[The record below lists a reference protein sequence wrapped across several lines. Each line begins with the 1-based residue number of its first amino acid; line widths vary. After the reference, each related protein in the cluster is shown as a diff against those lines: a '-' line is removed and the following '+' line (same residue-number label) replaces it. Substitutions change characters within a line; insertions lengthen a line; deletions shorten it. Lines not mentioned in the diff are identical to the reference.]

1 MKRLLSIITIIALL
15 FVLAGC
21 AAEVKTKDIE
31 EPAAE
36 QQTEANETA
45 GLSAEQKEETENNEK
60 VKIGI
65 IQPVEHPSL
74 NQIREYIIIGLE
86 EQGLKDKVEIT
97 YKDAQGDPSN
107 INTIISQFV
116 GDKMDIIVPIGTG
129 ASQSAAAATKE
140 IPVIFAAVSYPV
152 DAGLVKDV
160 SKPEANVT
168 GVSDA
173 IDVELIFDLAFE
185 LTPDVET
192 FGFIYNTGEP
202 NSASAINKA
211 KEYCDAK
218 GIKYMEA
225 TITNSSELLQASQSL
240 LEKADAIFTP
250 TDNTVASAMPI
261 LSAEAHK
268 AGIPVY
274 TGADSMVIDGGFA
287 TVGIDYTILGRQ
299 VAEIV
304 KKVID
309 GVEISNIPAETL
321 SEFTTIVNSTT
332 AKKIGLELSE
342 EQLEIFQIVE

>member
-1 MKRLLSIITIIALL
+1 MKKLLSIITIMAMLS
-15 FVLAGC
+15 VLAGC
-21 AAEVKTKDIE
+21 ASDVKTKDSE

-36 QQTEANETA
+36 QQTEVNETT
-45 GLSAEQKEETENNEK
+45 GPSAKQTEEREKNEK

-116 GDKMDIIVPIGTG
+116 GDEMDIIVPIGTG

-140 IPVIFAAVSYPV
+140 IPVIFAAVSYPE
-152 DAGLVKDV
+152 DAGLVKDAK
-160 SKPEANVT
+160 KPEANVT

-173 IDVELIFDLAFE
+173 IDVELIFNLAFE
-185 LTPDVET
+185 LTPGVET

-211 KEYCDAK
+211 KEYCDDK
-218 GIKYMEA
+218 GIKYVEA

-250 TDNTVASAMPI
+250 TDNTVASAMPV
-261 LSAEAHK
+261 LASEAQK

-274 TGADSMVIDGGFA
+274 TGADSLVIDGGFA
-287 TVGIDYTILGRQ
+287 TVGIDYTVLGRQ
-299 VAEIV
+299 VAEMV
-304 KKVID
+304 KKVIE
-309 GVEISNIPAETL
+309 GVEISNIPVETL
-321 SEFTTIVNSTT
+321 SEYATIVNSTT
-332 AKKIGLELSE
+332 ADIIGVELSE
-342 EQLEIFQIVE
+342 EQLKEFQIVE

>member
-1 MKRLLSIITIIALL
+1 MKKLLSIITIMAML

-21 AAEVKTKDIE
+21 ATDAKTKDKVE
-31 EPAAE
+31 SSAE
-36 QQTEANETA
+36 QTEANDD
-45 GLSAEQKEETENNEK
+45 AEQPEDTKNNEK
-60 VKIGI
+60 IKIGI

-86 EQGLKDKVEIT
+86 EQGLKDNVEII

-107 INTIISQFV
+107 INTIVSQFI
-116 GDKMDIIVPIGTG
+116 GDKMDVIIPIGTG

-140 IPVIFAAVSYPV
+140 LPIIFAAVSYPI
-152 DAGLVKDV
+152 DAGLIKDV
-160 SKPEANVT
+160 NNPEANVT

-173 IDVELIFDLAFE
+173 IDVELIFNLAFE
-185 LTPDVET
+185 LTPDIET

-202 NSASAINKA
+202 NSLSAINKA
-211 KEYCDAK
+211 KEYCDSK
-218 GIKYMEA
+218 GIEYVEA

-261 LSAEAHK
+261 LSTEAQK

-287 TVGIDYTILGRQ
+287 TVGIDYTVLGRQ
-299 VAEIV
+299 VSEMV

-309 GVEISNIPAETL
+309 GVEISNIPTETL
-321 SEFTTIVNSTT
+321 SEFATVVNLTT
-332 AKKIGLELSE
+332 ANKIGVELSE
-342 EQLEIFQIVE
+342 KQLEEFQIVE

>member
-45 GLSAEQKEETENNEK
+45 GLSAEQTEETEKNEK

-116 GDKMDIIVPIGTG
+116 GDEMDVIVPIGTG

-140 IPVIFAAVSYPV
+140 IPIIFAAVSYPIE
-152 DAGLVKDV
+152 AGLVKDV

-173 IDVELIFDLAFE
+173 IDVEQIFNLAFE
-185 LTPDVET
+185 LTPDIET

-211 KEYCDAK
+211 KEFCDGK
-218 GIKYMEA
+218 GIKYVEA
-225 TITNSSELLQASQSL
+225 TITNSSELTQAAQSL
-240 LEKADAIFTP
+240 VEKADAIFTP

>member
-45 GLSAEQKEETENNEK
+45 GLSAEQTEETEKNEK

-116 GDKMDIIVPIGTG
+116 GDEMDVIVPIGTG

-140 IPVIFAAVSYPV
+140 IPIIFAAVMHWFAPCWM
-152 DAGLVKDV
+152 
-160 SKPEANVT
+160 PANRR
-168 GVSDA
+168 S
-173 IDVELIFDLAFE
+173 
-185 LTPDVET
+185 
-192 FGFIYNTGEP
+192 
-202 NSASAINKA
+202 
-211 KEYCDAK
+211 
-218 GIKYMEA
+218 
-225 TITNSSELLQASQSL
+225 
-240 LEKADAIFTP
+240 
-250 TDNTVASAMPI
+250 I
-261 LSAEAHK
+261 L
-268 AGIPVY
+268 PF
-274 TGADSMVIDGGFA
+274 MM
-287 TVGIDYTILGRQ
+287 
-299 VAEIV
+299 
-304 KKVID
+304 
-309 GVEISNIPAETL
+309 
-321 SEFTTIVNSTT
+321 
-332 AKKIGLELSE
+332 
-342 EQLEIFQIVE
+342 

>member
-1 MKRLLSIITIIALL
+1 MKKLSIIAIIAML

-21 AAEVKTKDIE
+21 ATDAKTKDKVE
-31 EPAAE
+31 SSAE
-36 QQTEANETA
+36 QTEANDD
-45 GLSAEQKEETENNEK
+45 AEQPEDTENDEK

-86 EQGLKDKVEIT
+86 EKGLKDKVEIT

-116 GDKMDIIVPIGTG
+116 GDEMDVIVPIGTG

-152 DAGLVKDV
+152 EAGLVKDV
-160 SKPEANVT
+160 SKPEANIT

-173 IDVELIFDLAFE
+173 IDVELIFNLAFE
-185 LTPDVET
+185 LTPDIET

-202 NSASAINKA
+202 NSAFAINKA
-211 KEYCDAK
+211 KEYCDGK

-225 TITNSSELLQASQSL
+225 TITNSSELTQAAQSL
-240 LEKADAIFTP
+240 VEKADAIFTP
-250 TDNTVASAMPI
+250 TDNTVASAMPV
-261 LSAEAHK
+261 LSAEAQK

-299 VAEIV
+299 VAEMV

-309 GVEISNIPAETL
+309 GVELSNIPAETL
-321 SEFTTIVNSTT
+321 SKFATIVNLTT
-332 AKKIGLELSE
+332 AEKIGVELSE